1 MIINEYV
8 KDFRGCS
15 FYMENELICGMIM
28 FFSNIFIWMG
38 IIKHQ

>member
-8 KDFRGCS
+8 KDFRGRS

-28 FFSNIFIWMG
+28 FFF
-38 IIKHQ
+38 KHLYLDGYH